1 MHTFYRL
8 FVRSTRSTKYRKQLI
23 ILITVVSC
31 LGFFLYIREEYNPRK
46 ENNEENIISRN
57 KVVLLEDK
65 QPDDIISSKSENC
78 AYKNCPKLRE
88 DVINVHIICHTHLD
102 PGWLNSVDGYFF
114 GIDHGPNNQKG
125 GQTYRHNMPSVLTIF
140 NNVVSALLENA
151 QRRFVMVE
159 MSFIWRWWKR
169 LDEDYKK
176 IIRKLLK
183 DGRIDI
189 AGGSW
194 VSNDEAVSHYSAMID
209 QCTFGFR
216 FVKDELR
223 TCSQPAVAWQL
234 DLFGHGREINSLF
247 SQMGYDGILF
257 GRLDYQEKEQRTAEK
272 TLQMI
277 WKINENAP
285 KSERWLFTGILPN
298 LYHPPET
305 LALKSDIAGSLL
317 RSSDVD
323 TIPESASAYSKRLLA
338 ELKTQQEKYNSSN
351 IAVIYGGDFEYE
363 DATQYFQNIDA
374 MIDTINNIQNTTTD
388 KKKFYVHYSTP
399 TCFLHA
405 LSQEKRSWPVRE
417 GDFLSY
423 AHRAHAFWTGFYTS
437 RPGIKYYERSLGAL
451 YQSLRQLSIFA
462 NQVDFHGLFQLA
474 EIMGLLQHHDTI
486 TGTSPMIHIADAL
499 QRMSRAEKNGQ
510 ALALSLYQHIL
521 TPSMTTNWS
530 TPLIFCQLNESYCK
544 PLVDI
549 DKFSAIVYNPSS
561 ISNEVWIR
569 IPVAEQQTINLDV
582 NNVKKFSI
590 DAIEIGTISLSP
602 ILQSIPTVHNR
613 DQFQELIVRV
623 HVPPLSLQAVP
634 FIISSSSSDQ
644 ISHQASG
651 LYVFRPIGTDPPQ
664 QVNIKHFYCFKRKGY
679 EEIIQ
684 VYSSFVNQSIR
695 LLDNSPYIEF
705 EWIVGRLNINVEFV
719 TSYHSKDLNNN
730 GIYYTDSSGRSL
742 MKRIRDQRDGYRFK
756 QSEKSAGNY
765 YPLVTGIMI
774 KDEKQDLQMS
784 IITDRAQGGGSI
796 KDGQVEI
803 MIHRRVLTD
812 DSLGV
817 SETLNELGIDGQGL
831 VVRGR
836 HLLSIAKPDDNIKF
850 FREYALKSVW
860 RPIIAFRSDFK
871 DQPLDY
877 KTWSLLNTEL
887 PPQVNILTIEP
898 LSHEKNILTILFRI
912 EHIYD
917 RNEHSKLSE
926 SISIQIHKIFNNHK
940 LVDAK
945 EVTLGANMYKTG
957 AFDRL
962 KWTVDS
968 TYEDKSEYNETPI
981 FDGRTIHLY
990 PMQIR
995 SFIIKLTKH

>member
-1 MHTFYRL
+1 
-8 FVRSTRSTKYRKQLI
+8 
-23 ILITVVSC
+23 
-31 LGFFLYIREEYNPRK
+31 
-46 ENNEENIISRN
+46 
-57 KVVLLEDK
+57 
-65 QPDDIISSKSENC
+65 
-78 AYKNCPKLRE
+78 
-88 DVINVHIICHTHLD
+88 
-102 PGWLNSVDGYFF
+102 
-114 GIDHGPNNQKG
+114 
-125 GQTYRHNMPSVLTIF
+125 
-140 NNVVSALLENA
+140 
-151 QRRFVMVE
+151 
-159 MSFIWRWWKR
+159 
-169 LDEDYKK
+169 
-176 IIRKLLK
+176 
-183 DGRIDI
+183 
-189 AGGSW
+189 
-194 VSNDEAVSHYSAMID
+194 
-209 QCTFGFR
+209 
-216 FVKDELR
+216 
-223 TCSQPAVAWQL
+223 
-234 DLFGHGREINSLF
+234 
-247 SQMGYDGILF
+247 
-257 GRLDYQEKEQRTAEK
+257 
-272 TLQMI
+272 
-277 WKINENAP
+277 
-285 KSERWLFTGILPN
+285 
-298 LYHPPET
+298 
-305 LALKSDIAGSLL
+305 
-317 RSSDVD
+317 
-323 TIPESASAYSKRLLA
+323 
-338 ELKTQQEKYNSSN
+338 
-351 IAVIYGGDFEYE
+351 
-363 DATQYFQNIDA
+363 
-374 MIDTINNIQNTTTD
+374 
-388 KKKFYVHYSTP
+388 
-399 TCFLHA
+399 
-405 LSQEKRSWPVRE
+405 
-417 GDFLSY
+417 
-423 AHRAHAFWTGFYTS
+423 
-437 RPGIKYYERSLGAL
+437 
-451 YQSLRQLSIFA
+451 
-462 NQVDFHGLFQLA
+462 
-474 EIMGLLQHHDTI
+474 
-486 TGTSPMIHIADAL
+486 
-499 QRMSRAEKNGQ
+499 
-510 ALALSLYQHIL
+510 
-521 TPSMTTNWS
+521 
-530 TPLIFCQLNESYCK
+530 
-544 PLVDI
+544 
-549 DKFSAIVYNPSS
+549 
-561 ISNEVWIR
+561 
-569 IPVAEQQTINLDV
+569 
-582 NNVKKFSI
+582 
-590 DAIEIGTISLSP
+590 TISLSP

-831 VVRGR
+831 VIRGR
-836 HLLSIAKPDDNIKF
+836 HLLSIAKPDDNMKF

-860 RPIIAFRSDFK
+860 RPIIAFRSDFN

-898 LSHEKNILTILFRI
+898 LSHEKSILTILFRI

>member
-1 MHTFYRL
+1 
-8 FVRSTRSTKYRKQLI
+8 
-23 ILITVVSC
+23 
-31 LGFFLYIREEYNPRK
+31 
-46 ENNEENIISRN
+46 
-57 KVVLLEDK
+57 
-65 QPDDIISSKSENC
+65 
-78 AYKNCPKLRE
+78 
-88 DVINVHIICHTHLD
+88 
-102 PGWLNSVDGYFF
+102 
-114 GIDHGPNNQKG
+114 
-125 GQTYRHNMPSVLTIF
+125 
-140 NNVVSALLENA
+140 
-151 QRRFVMVE
+151 
-159 MSFIWRWWKR
+159 
-169 LDEDYKK
+169 
-176 IIRKLLK
+176 
-183 DGRIDI
+183 
-189 AGGSW
+189 
-194 VSNDEAVSHYSAMID
+194 
-209 QCTFGFR
+209 
-216 FVKDELR
+216 
-223 TCSQPAVAWQL
+223 
-234 DLFGHGREINSLF
+234 
-247 SQMGYDGILF
+247 
-257 GRLDYQEKEQRTAEK
+257 
-272 TLQMI
+272 
-277 WKINENAP
+277 
-285 KSERWLFTGILPN
+285 
-298 LYHPPET
+298 
-305 LALKSDIAGSLL
+305 
-317 RSSDVD
+317 
-323 TIPESASAYSKRLLA
+323 
-338 ELKTQQEKYNSSN
+338 
-351 IAVIYGGDFEYE
+351 
-363 DATQYFQNIDA
+363 
-374 MIDTINNIQNTTTD
+374 
-388 KKKFYVHYSTP
+388 
-399 TCFLHA
+399 
-405 LSQEKRSWPVRE
+405 
-417 GDFLSY
+417 
-423 AHRAHAFWTGFYTS
+423 
-437 RPGIKYYERSLGAL
+437 
-451 YQSLRQLSIFA
+451 
-462 NQVDFHGLFQLA
+462 
-474 EIMGLLQHHDTI
+474 
-486 TGTSPMIHIADAL
+486 
-499 QRMSRAEKNGQ
+499 
-510 ALALSLYQHIL
+510 
-521 TPSMTTNWS
+521 
-530 TPLIFCQLNESYCK
+530 
-544 PLVDI
+544 
-549 DKFSAIVYNPSS
+549 FSAIVYNPSS

-831 VVRGR
+831 VIRGR
-836 HLLSIAKPDDNIKF
+836 HLLSIAKPDDNMKF

-860 RPIIAFRSDFK
+860 RPIIAFRSDFN